1 MPSKGNIKNRIK
13 EDVLGSIDMT
23 GGIED
28 DTVLE
33 IIDSRILGN
42 PEIESF
48 SLREKVEMRKE
59 IFNSIRRLDILSELL
74 EDDSVT
80 EVMINGTKSIFIEKE
95 GRLIKLDKRFE
106 DKEKLLSVAQQIASG
121 ANRVV
126 NGSNPIVDAIL
137 PDGSRASIVLEGVSC
152 NGTAITVRKFPNE
165 ILDMEKLI
173 GLNAID
179 RETAEFLKLIVMAGY
194 NIFISGGTGTG
205 KTTFLNALSE
215 YIPKDERVI
224 TIEDSAELRLNG
236 IENLVRLE
244 GKNAKVEGM
253 NAITIRDLIKTSL
266 RMRPDRIIVGEVRDA
281 AALDMISAMNTGH
294 DGSLST
300 GHANSVPDMLLRLE
314 SMLLMAVDIPVIAIR
329 QQIASAIDIFIHLG
343 RLRDR
348 SRKVLEI
355 SEVIGVKEGEI
366 RLNPLYAYVET
377 GERKGLVEGRLEKR
391 GELMNISKL
400 ISAGFMK

>member
-244 GKNAKVEGM
+244 GKNANVEGM

>member
-1 MPSKGNIKNRIK
+1 MSNEILKNSIR
-13 EDVLGSIDMT
+13 EDVLRSIDMT

-28 DTVLE
+28 DTVLDM
-33 IIDSRILGN
+33 IDSRILGN
-42 PEIESF
+42 PDIAVL
-48 SLREKVEMRKE
+48 SLKEKVELRKE
-59 IFNSIRRLDILSELL
+59 IFNSIRKLDILSELL
-74 EDDSVT
+74 EDDGIT
-80 EVMINGTKSIFIEKE
+80 EIMINGTESIFIEKK
-95 GRLIKLDKRFE
+95 GRLIKTDKCFE

-152 NGTAITVRKFPNE
+152 NGTAITVRRFPEE
-165 ILDMEKLI
+165 ILDMNKLI
-173 GLNAID
+173 GLGALD
-179 RETAEFLKLIVMAGY
+179 RETADFLKMIVMAGY

-244 GKNAKVEGM
+244 GRNANVEGM

-281 AALDMISAMNTGH
+281 AAMDMISAMNTGH

-329 QQIASAIDIFIHLG
+329 QQIASAIDVFIHLG

-355 SEVIGVKEGEI
+355 SEVIGVRDGEI
-366 RLNPLYAYVET
+366 RLNPLYSYVET
-377 GERKGLVEGRLEKR
+377 GEQKGMVEGHLEKK
-391 GELMNISKL
+391 GELLNKQKL
-400 ISAGFMK
+400 ISAGFLK

>member
-1 MPSKGNIKNRIK
+1 MSSKEVIKNRIK
-13 EDVLGSIDMT
+13 EEVLGSIDMT

-42 PEIESF
+42 PEIESL

-59 IFNSIRRLDILSELL
+59 IFNSIRKLDILSELL
-74 EDDSVT
+74 EDDSIT

-173 GLNAID
+173 GLNAVD
-179 RETAEFLKLIVMAGY
+179 RETAEFLKMIVRAGY

-244 GKNAKVEGM
+244 GKNANVEGM

-281 AALDMISAMNTGH
+281 AAMDMISAMNTGH

-355 SEVIGVKEGEI
+355 SEVIGVKDGEI
-366 RLNPLYAYVET
+366 KLNPLYAYVET
-377 GERKGLVEGRLEKR
+377 GERKGQVEGYLEKR

-400 ISAGFMK
+400 ISAGFLK